1 MELLSNSYFALFLII
16 SLGFILGNIRIK
28 GISLDVSAV
37 IFVALFFGH
46 FGVQVPKDFQNIGL
60 LLFIFTIG
68 IQAGPGFFQSFKK
81 GGVQLVLMPIVLIL
95 VAGVSTAILVIIFR
109 IDPKIAVGL
118 FTGALTS
125 TPGLA
130 AAIDSTNS
138 SLASIG
144 YGVAYPFGVIG
155 VILFVR
161 FLPKLLHVRTETA
174 EKEIKKKTLE
184 EYPEILSKNF
194 IVENQIIFGKTIG
207 ELNIRSMTGA
217 SISRV
222 LTETSAIAPSSE
234 TTLNKG
240 DLIKAV
246 GTEEA
251 LGKVKLLIGSE
262 TNREIPFGKDYE
274 VQSILVTN
282 KKVINKTIGQLNL
295 LSGYNATITRIR
307 RSGINITPSFSSH
320 IRFGDKLMIACDKEH
335 MKGVI
340 RLLGNDDKKL
350 SNTNFFPIAA
360 GIVLGVLLS
369 KIKISFSDSF
379 TFSPGLT
386 GGVLIVALILGYF
399 GKTGPVIWTMSGNA
413 NQLLRQLGLLFFLAT
428 VGTHAGEHLAETYHV
443 YGIKLFYIGAII
455 TVIPMFVSALFAHY
469 TFKMNLLI
477 ILGVLTGGMTS
488 TPGLAAVDSMT
499 ETNTPHVAYA
509 AVYPIAMVFIIICVQ
524 ILTQLPG

>member
-1 MELLSNSYFALFLII
+1 M
-16 SLGFILGNIRIK
+16 
-28 GISLDVSAV
+28 
-37 IFVALFFGH
+37 
-46 FGVQVPKDFQNIGL
+46 
-60 LLFIFTIG
+60 
-68 IQAGPGFFQSFKK
+68 
-81 GGVQLVLMPIVLIL
+81 
-95 VAGVSTAILVIIFR
+95 
-109 IDPKIAVGL
+109 
-118 FTGALTS
+118 
-125 TPGLA
+125 
-130 AAIDSTNS
+130 
-138 SLASIG
+138 
-144 YGVAYPFGVIG
+144 
-155 VILFVR
+155 
-161 FLPKLLHVRTETA
+161 
-174 EKEIKKKTLE
+174 
-184 EYPEILSKNF
+184 
-194 IVENQIIFGKTIG
+194 
-207 ELNIRSMTGA
+207 
-217 SISRV
+217 
-222 LTETSAIAPSSE
+222 
-234 TTLNKG
+234 
-240 DLIKAV
+240 
-246 GTEEA
+246 
-251 LGKVKLLIGSE
+251 LIGSE
-262 TNREIPFGKDYE
+262 TKREIPFGKDYE

-320 IRFGDKLMIACDKEH
+320 IRFGDKLMITCDKEH

-340 RLLGNDDKKL
+340 RLLGNDNRKL

-499 ETNTPHVAYA
+499 DTNTPHIAYA

-524 ILTQLPG
+524 ILTLI

>member
-37 IFVALFFGH
+37 IFVALVFGH
-46 FGVQVPKDFQNIGL
+46 FGVQVPKDFQVIGL
-60 LLFIFTIG
+60 LLFIYTIG

-81 GGVQLVLMPIVLIL
+81 NGFQLIILPIVLIFI
-95 VAGVSTAILVIIFR
+95 ASISTALLVFIFR

-161 FLPKLLHVRTETA
+161 FLPKLLHVHTETA

-184 EYPEILSKNF
+184 EYPEILSRNF

-234 TTLNKG
+234 TTLHKG

-246 GTEEA
+246 GTEGA
-251 LGKVKLLIGSE
+251 LKKVKLLIGSE
-262 TNREIPFGKDYE
+262 TNQEIPLGKDYE

-320 IRFGDKLMIACDKEH
+320 IRFGDKLMIACDKEN

-340 RLLGNDDKKL
+340 RLLGNDNRKL

-428 VGTHAGEHLAETYHV
+428 VGTHAGEHLADTYHV

-499 ETNTPHVAYA
+499 DTNTPHIAYA

-524 ILTQLPG
+524 ILTLI